1 MVGNTIIII
10 MLFAIGFQVIML
22 HIKQDKRHQEIKDLL
37 KEIEN
42 KLKKEGDSQ

>member
-10 MLFAIGFQVIML
+10 ILFSIGFQVIML
-22 HIKQDKRHQEIKDLL
+22 QIKQDKRHQEIKDLL

-42 KLKKEGDSQ
+42 KLNKLRDPQ

>member
-10 MLFAIGFQVIML
+10 ILFSIGFQVIML
-22 HIKQDKRHQEIKDLL
+22 QINQNKRHQEIKGLL

-42 KLKKEGDSQ
+42 RLIKERGPQ

>member
-10 MLFAIGFQVIML
+10 ILFAIGFQVIML
-22 HIKQDKRHQEIKDLL
+22 QIKQNKRHQEIKNIL
-37 KEIEN
+37 KGIER